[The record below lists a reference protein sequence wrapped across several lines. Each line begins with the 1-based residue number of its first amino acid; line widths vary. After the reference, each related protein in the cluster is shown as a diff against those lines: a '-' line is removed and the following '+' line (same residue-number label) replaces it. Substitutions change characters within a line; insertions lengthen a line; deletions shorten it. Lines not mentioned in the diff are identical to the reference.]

1 MNAQDRVKRAHIAIM
16 QHKKFCAFAPILA
29 CGKVSF
35 TEEIPTACTNG
46 WDVTYNPE
54 FVSREL
60 ADDATLRFV
69 VLHEA
74 VHKAYSHLTLWKGL
88 FKEDAKLANIAAD
101 HFVNLA
107 LQDTDAGDD
116 FIKMPT
122 MGVQPEVK
130 YRGWSVQQIFDDLK
144 KQQEQDKGKPKPGK
158 GEGQGEGS
166 GFDQHDWEGSDN
178 EAITEEQGKEIARA
192 IRQGEMLRR
201 KLAGKGSGN
210 RDGVFGDLLNAKVDW
225 RKVLRDFVTETCAG
239 RDESSWRRPNRRF
252 IADDVYMPSVV
263 GMQMSELVI
272 VFDTSGSCF
281 GGSEM
286 TRFVSE
292 VKAMIEEVKPAKCHV
307 VYCDS
312 SVSGMQTFEEGQ
324 FAVQALKPTG
334 GGGTDLPAAYPWL
347 AEKNIRPIA
356 MVILTDGY
364 TPFGT
369 APPYPVLWAM
379 TSDVQAPYGV
389 TLQIGD

>member
-1 MNAQDRVKRAHIAIM
+1 MKAEDRIKKCHIAIM
-16 QHKKFCAFAPILA
+16 MHKKFCAFAPILA
-29 CGKVSF
+29 FAKFNVS
-35 TEEIPTACTNG
+35 ELVPTACTNG
-46 WDVTYNPE
+46 LTITYNPT
-54 FVSREL
+54 FVDSLNDQE
-60 ADDATLRFV
+60 LRFL

-74 VHKAYSHLTLWKGL
+74 VHVAYRHLTLWKGL
-88 FKEDAKLANIAAD
+88 FTEDAKLANIAAD
-101 HFVNLA
+101 HFNNLA
-107 LQDTDAGDD
+107 LQDTDAGEG

-130 YRGWSVQQIFDDLK
+130 YRGWSVQQIFNDLK
-144 KQQEQDKGKPKPGK
+144 KQQEQDKDKPKPGK
-158 GEGQGEGS
+158 GKGEGEGS

-210 RDGVFGDLLNAKVDW
+210 SDGVFGDLLNAKVDW

-347 AEKNIRPIA
+347 AEKNIRPTA

-364 TPFGT
+364 TPFGA

-389 TLQIGD
+389 TLQIGN